1 MARMGFIF
9 ALSLY
14 FSICGLFAVKL
25 GYDFFHT
32 ENPSGSLAILF
43 LIFSGGALFLFMHLA
58 SAFTHPLPNWYTSFL
73 PPGPQP
79 ETKRLERQAFIIY
92 ASLYFSIMAI
102 GVVII
107 FGRFALEQVAWPVAI
122 GILSFLLLSWLLSM
136 FAAARSIFKKDGK
149 TSKFSDKAAETFT
162 LLPYCYEDRTN

>member
-25 GYDFFHT
+25 GYSFFHA
-32 ENPSGSLAILF
+32 ESPSGSLAILF

-58 SAFTHPLPNWYTSFL
+58 SAFTDPLPNWYTSFL
-73 PPGPQP
+73 PPGSQS
-79 ETKRLERQAFIIY
+79 ETKRLKRQAFIIY
-92 ASLYFSIMAI
+92 AGLYFSSMAI

-107 FGRFALEQVAWPVAI
+107 FGRFAVEQVAWPVAI
-122 GILSFLLLSWLLSM
+122 GILSFLLLSWFLSM
-136 FAAARSIFKKDGK
+136 LTAVLSIFKKEGK
-149 TSKFSDKAAETFT
+149 TSNSSDKAA
-162 LLPYCYEDRTN
+162 